1 MVNAFVINDKLVNK
15 YKMKENFINFDNK
28 KYVGLYK
35 DLNYIKTKS
44 EAWKHWINH
53 GKRENRSWCSL
64 PKIKAK
70 LENKNETYENFNF
83 LKYIAIYD
91 DLKKKFNTKSSA
103 WYHWTKFGKNEERV
117 WCGIKNLC
125 TENYISKSFF
135 EENYTIY
142 ISRHITNNINKKYW
156 LYNYNQLRK
165 FYKKINIV
173 IIDDNSHPEFLHDD
187 KSYNDIEFIYSEY
200 KKRGELLPYYY
211 YYKYPK
217 TKYAMVIHDSF
228 FLHYEIHKIIKE
240 NDYTPLWT
248 FKSYVYFKN
257 LESNI
262 KLIINELNNND
273 EINNCF
279 ENRMMWFGNFGAMS
293 IISHKRI
300 SDINN
305 KFNFFDILVKEIY
318 TRERRMSLE
327 RILPICNILM
337 NSDEYIEPLFGDIH
351 DWCKEHLNSSWG
363 DKMTLSNYVK
373 NINCKN
379 NCIAV
384 KLWTGR

>member
-1 MVNAFVINDKLVNK
+1 MINAFDINNKLVNK
-15 YKMKENFINFDNK
+15 YKTKENYINFNYK
-28 KYVGLYK
+28 KYIALYN
-35 DLNYIKTKS
+35 DLNHINTKI
-44 EAWKHWINH
+44 EAWKHWNKY
-53 GKRENRSWCSL
+53 GKKEKRKWCYFQDDKKENL
-64 PKIKAK
+64 Y
-70 LENKNETYENFNF
+70 ETYENFNF

-91 DLKKKFNTKSSA
+91 DVRQLKSKSKA
-103 WYHWTKFGKNEERV
+103 WYHWTRFGKQEGRK
-117 WCGIKNLC
+117 WCGMKNIDND
-125 TENYISKSFF
+125 NYISKKFF

-142 ISRHITNNINKKYW
+142 ISRHINNETNSKYW
-156 LYNYNQLRK
+156 LYNYKQIRY
-165 FYKKINIV
+165 FYKKIKIV
-173 IIDDNSHPEFLHDD
+173 IIDDNSNPQYLQND
-187 KSYNDIEFIYSEY
+187 KLYEDIEFIYSDY
-200 KKRGELLPYYY
+200 KFCGELLPYYY
-211 YYKYPK
+211 YNNNPK
-217 TKYAMVIHDSF
+217 TKYALIIHDSF
-228 FLHYEIHKIIKE
+228 FIQNEIHKVIKE

-248 FKSYVYFKN
+248 FKSFIYFKN

-262 KLIINELNNND
+262 KLIINKLNNND

-305 KFNFFDILVKEIY
+305 KFNFFDILLREINN
-318 TRERRMSLE
+318 REKRMSLE

-363 DKMTLSNYVK
+363 DKMTLSNYIK